1 MSRPMSMALIPNKRR
16 RYGKSWLGMAKGHL
30 SFYNVQAQAKTKEIV
45 GDCNKASSEVGLNHD
60 QIQKEDSDG
69 KEGV

>member
-30 SFYNVQAQAKTKEIV
+30 SFYNVQAKTRTMEIV
-45 GDCNKASSEVGLNHD
+45 GDGHKPSDEVGSNS
-60 QIQKEDSDG
+60 QQMQKEDSDG